1 MTKLEQKEEQEIT
14 RWRVEKKEEV
24 MEVAAMSKSPL
35 ANKPFP
41 LKEQKMVA
49 EIRRQERRWRKG
61 D

>member
-49 EIRRQERRWRKG
+49 EIRRQERR
-61 D
+61 